1 MKVTLVMH
9 EDFSR
14 DSKKEFYTLSKHY
27 SIYRGRDGIN
37 KFIDVEIPERFNPGV
52 NLEGDNAYVT
62 IDIWNSAC
70 SQGFMLDEVL
80 GCDSFGNPAIV
91 WTDPEY
97 GFKRT
102 VSLEYE
108 PKYYVLE

>member
-37 KFIDVEIPERFNPGV
+37 NFIDVEIPERFNPSV
-52 NLEGDNAYVT
+52 NLEGDNAYVW
-62 IDIWNSAC
+62 IEG
-70 SQGFMLDEVL
+70 QGYLLDEVL

-108 PKYYVLE
+108 PKYHMLAIF

>member
-14 DSKKEFYTLSKHY
+14 DNKKEFYTLSKHY
-27 SIYRGRDGIN
+27 SIYRGRGGIN
-37 KFIDVEIPERFNPGV
+37 KFIDVEIPERFNPSV
-52 NLEGDNAYVT
+52 SLEGDNAYVA
-62 IDIWNSAC
+62 IDI
-70 SQGFMLDEVL
+70 QGFMLDEVL

-108 PKYYVLE
+108 PKCMSEELS